1 MKKTR
6 LVLKKANL
14 FLLLLA
20 AVIAGFCIGFHTNAA
35 IIRAR
40 VRTLSAM
47 PENMPAYLT
56 DKMTKVLDLDEA
68 QRGAILGIL
77 ERHDA
82 KMQEARAR
90 GREIVDGL
98 VADLD
103 AEIEA
108 QLTPEQRKIHVE
120 YLEKIRQRGK
130 ENRQLR
136 RALQGTK

>member
-20 AVIAGFCIGFHTNAA
+20 ALIAGFCIGFHTNAA

-40 VRTLSAM
+40 VRKLSTM

-56 DKMTKVLDLDEA
+56 DKLTKLLDLDEA
-68 QRGAILGIL
+68 QQGAVREIM

-98 VADLD
+98 VGDLN
-103 AEIEA
+103 AEIEE
-108 QLTPEQRKIHVE
+108 QLTPEQRKIHAE
-120 YLEKIRQRGK
+120 HIEKMRQRGQ

-136 RALQGTK
+136 RAVQGTK

>member
-6 LVLKKANL
+6 LVVKRANL

-20 AVIAGFCIGFHTNAA
+20 ALIAGFCIGFHTNAA

-40 VRTLSAM
+40 VRRISTL

-56 DKMTKVLDLDEA
+56 EKLTKLLELDGKQQA
-68 QRGAILGIL
+68 AIREIM

-90 GREIVDGL
+90 GLEIVDGL
-98 VADLD
+98 VADLN
-103 AEIEA
+103 AEVEA
-108 QLTPEQRKIHVE
+108 QLTPEQRKIHAE
-120 YLEKIRQRGK
+120 HIEKMRQRGR

-136 RALQGTK
+136 RAVQGTK

>member
-6 LVLKKANL
+6 LVVKKANL

-20 AVIAGFCIGFHTNAA
+20 ALIAGFCIGFHTNAA

-40 VRTLSAM
+40 VRRISTL

-56 DKMTKVLDLDEA
+56 EKLTKLLELDGEQQA
-68 QRGAILGIL
+68 AIREIM

-90 GREIVDGL
+90 GLEIVDGL
-98 VADLD
+98 VADLN
-103 AEIEA
+103 AEVEA
-108 QLTPEQRKIHVE
+108 QLTPEQRKIHAE
-120 YLEKIRQRGK
+120 HIEKMRQRGR

-136 RALQGTK
+136 RAVQGTK

>member
-1 MKKTR
+1 MRKTR

-20 AVIAGFCIGFHTNAA
+20 AVIVGFCIGFHTNAA

-40 VRTLSAM
+40 VRKISTM

-56 DKMTKVLDLDEA
+56 EKLTKLLDLDDA
-68 QRGAILGIL
+68 QQTAIREIM

-90 GREIVDGL
+90 GREIVDAL
-98 VADLD
+98 VADLN
-103 AEIEA
+103 AEVES
-108 QLTPEQRKIHVE
+108 QLTPEQRKIHAE
-120 YLEKIRQRGK
+120 HIEKMRQRGR

-136 RALQGTK
+136 RAVQGTK

>member
-20 AVIAGFCIGFHTNAA
+20 ALIAGFCIGFHTNAA

-40 VRTLSAM
+40 VSRLSSM
-47 PENMPAYLT
+47 PENMPAHLT
-56 DKMTKVLDLDEA
+56 ERMTKRLGLDA
-68 QRGAILGIL
+68 TQQAAIREVL
-77 ERHDA
+77 ERHDV

-90 GREIVDGL
+90 GRAIVDGL
-98 VADLD
+98 VADLN
-103 AEIEA
+103 AEIEEH
-108 QLTPEQRKIHVE
+108 LTPEQRKTHAD
-120 YLEKIRQRGK
+120 YMEKLRQRGQ

-136 RALQGTK
+136 RAVQGSK

>member
-1 MKKTR
+1 MRKTR
-6 LVLKKANL
+6 LVVKKANL

-20 AVIAGFCIGFHTNAA
+20 ALIAGFCIGFHTNAA

-40 VRTLSAM
+40 VRRISTL

-56 DKMTKVLDLDEA
+56 EKLTKLLDLDGNQQA
-68 QRGAILGIL
+68 AIRDIM

-90 GREIVDGL
+90 GLEIVDGL
-98 VADLD
+98 VADLN
-103 AEIEA
+103 AEVEA
-108 QLTPEQRKIHVE
+108 QLTPEQRKIHAE
-120 YLEKIRQRGK
+120 HIEKMRQRGR

-136 RALQGTK
+136 RAVQGTK

>member
-1 MKKTR
+1 MKRTR
-6 LVLKKANL
+6 LVVKKANL

-20 AVIAGFCIGFHTNAA
+20 ALIAGFCIGFHTNAA

-40 VRTLSAM
+40 VRRISTL

-56 DKMTKVLDLDEA
+56 EKLTKLLELDGEQQA
-68 QRGAILGIL
+68 AIREIM

-90 GREIVDGL
+90 GLEIVDGL
-98 VADLD
+98 VADLN
-103 AEIEA
+103 AEVEA
-108 QLTPEQRKIHVE
+108 QLTPEQRKIHAE
-120 YLEKIRQRGK
+120 HIEKMRQRGR

-136 RALQGTK
+136 RAVQGTK